1 MHAVESDP
9 RVPAKLENLML
20 EMRGICKDYGSL
32 RAARGIDVKVGR
44 GQILGLLGE
53 NGAGKSTLMKI
64 LFGIVRPDAG
74 KIFFKGRELTGH
86 TPKDAIAVGIGMI
99 HQHFMLVDA
108 MTVTENVMLG
118 WNELGHPV
126 RAQQCAK
133 LIVDAS
139 RTYGLEVDPDAKV
152 GQLSYGSRQ
161 RVEIVKSIIRGADLL
176 VLDEPTSNLSP
187 RKLSNFSTSCDSFEN
202 RESRLFSFRTSL
214 VRF

>member
-74 KIFFKGRELTGH
+74 KIDLF
-86 TPKDAIAVGIGMI
+86 
-99 HQHFMLVDA
+99 Q
-108 MTVTENVMLG
+108 
-118 WNELGHPV
+118 
-126 RAQQCAK
+126 RA
-133 LIVDAS
+133 
-139 RTYGLEVDPDAKV
+139 
-152 GQLSYGSRQ
+152 
-161 RVEIVKSIIRGADLL
+161 
-176 VLDEPTSNLSP
+176 
-187 RKLSNFSTSCDSFEN
+187 
-202 RESRLFSFRTSL
+202 
-214 VRF
+214 

>member
-1 MHAVESDP
+1 
-9 RVPAKLENLML
+9 
-20 EMRGICKDYGSL
+20 
-32 RAARGIDVKVGR
+32 
-44 GQILGLLGE
+44 
-53 NGAGKSTLMKI
+53 
-64 LFGIVRPDAG
+64 
-74 KIFFKGRELTGH
+74 
-86 TPKDAIAVGIGMI
+86 
-99 HQHFMLVDA
+99 
-108 MTVTENVMLG
+108 MTVTENVALG

>member
-1 MHAVESDP
+1 
-9 RVPAKLENLML
+9 
-20 EMRGICKDYGSL
+20 
-32 RAARGIDVKVGR
+32 
-44 GQILGLLGE
+44 
-53 NGAGKSTLMKI
+53 
-64 LFGIVRPDAG
+64 VRPDAG

-187 RKLSNFSTSCDSFEN
+187 PEVKQLLDVMRQLREQGKSVIFISHKLGEILEVCDDIVVLRDGKVIGQCAAKSATK
-202 RESRLFSFRTSL
+202 TSL
-214 VRF
+214 AQMMVGREVPPPIRRVERAL